1 MPGTRWRDEEIV
13 ENLSSMDPDARLR
26 ALRAVKNQ
34 IIGNKT
40 KKLSYVKLGAVP
52 RIVEILATDSSVPL
66 LVQSAAAV
74 GSFACGTEEGVRAVL
89 QSDVLS
95 HMLKILSH
103 KDDQVVQ
110 AVARSLKLIF
120 NSTLAPRAN
129 MFEQNALS
137 QLLQLLFSKNITV
150 AEVAASVLARCCET
164 PRQQSAIASAG
175 AIPRL
180 VHLLSLSTPKS
191 QEAALDA
198 LASLTH
204 SNSEI
209 SLALL
214 DGPVVERICAL
225 LKDRNTRLR
234 VLACSCLA
242 NMSRASSLPTA
253 RQHELAALAL
263 PVAVRLV
270 GEGEGGFHEA
280 PRVVAQLVSGN
291 ADMQKVACDAE
302 VVPRLAKLL
311 KKEYDLSPRLLE
323 TTLLALA
330 ALTERHEQSRKQLVQ
345 AKVLDKIVQALAN
358 NEQGVRISACKCCL
372 SMSRSVKH
380 LRTALVDS
388 NMTQAL
394 LNLLTDG
401 STEVKEAAA
410 ATLCNMVLDFSPMK
424 EQLLSSGGLRH
435 LAVLAQAPQYVLRLN
450 SMWALKNL
458 LYLSKSP
465 SKEAVMQSLSYTTMR
480 QLLLNDVEEVQTAN
494 ICGQR
499 WRWLRVRVREHDK
512 GSCTVQELTS
522 ECEGKETRGPQGLH
536 SEFFMYGVQGVMRL
550 NSWLGIYRTKGH
562 SQTMKWQ

>member
-1 MPGTRWRDEEIV
+1 
-13 ENLSSMDPDARLR
+13 
-26 ALRAVKNQ
+26 
-34 IIGNKT
+34 
-40 KKLSYVKLGAVP
+40 
-52 RIVEILATDSSVPL
+52 
-66 LVQSAAAV
+66 
-74 GSFACGTEEGVRAVL
+74 
-89 QSDVLS
+89 
-95 HMLKILSH
+95 
-103 KDDQVVQ
+103 
-110 AVARSLKLIF
+110 
-120 NSTLAPRAN
+120 

-137 QLLQLLFSKNITV
+137 QLLQLLFSKNIT
-150 AEVAASVLARCCET
+150 
-164 PRQQSAIASAG
+164 
-175 AIPRL
+175 
-180 VHLLSLSTPKS
+180 
-191 QEAALDA
+191 EAALDA

-311 KKEYDLSPRLLE
+311 K
-323 TTLLALA
+323 
-330 ALTERHEQSRKQLVQ
+330 
-345 AKVLDKIVQALAN
+345 
-358 NEQGVRISACKCCL
+358 
-372 SMSRSVKH
+372 
-380 LRTALVDS
+380 VDS

-480 QLLLNDVEEVQTAN
+480 QLLLNDVEEVQ
-494 ICGQR
+494 
-499 WRWLRVRVREHDK
+499 
-512 GSCTVQELTS
+512 
-522 ECEGKETRGPQGLH
+522 GLH
-536 SEFFMYGVQGVMRL
+536 SEFFMKEYDLSPRLLETTLLALAALTERHEQSRKQLVQAKVLDKIVQALANNEQGSAKWLDTKFEEEGEVGSMQEQALTVVRNLVYGSPEDIQRVLQYSGGDVLLDALMRTSIPQAMLACLKDPQSCIELKVAALWCLINLSWQDKGEGGYVDAETAARVSKLRKQGFEELLHCMKDDASLDIKERV
-550 NSWLGIYRTKGH
+550 RTALEQFAKSPEMSDMPTHPTSPMQQDHDQQSAPLAWEPG
-562 SQTMKWQ
+562 QPLA